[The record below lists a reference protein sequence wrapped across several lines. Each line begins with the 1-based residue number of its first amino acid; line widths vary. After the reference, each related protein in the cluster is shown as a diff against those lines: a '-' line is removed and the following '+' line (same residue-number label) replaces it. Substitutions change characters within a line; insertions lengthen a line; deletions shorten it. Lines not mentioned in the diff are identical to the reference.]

1 MTSEMRHEIETTRP
15 EHSQLVCTH
24 LWQCHPLAV
33 FPHTIV
39 LTLQISPVF
48 VHLILQWAR
57 DKMPE
62 RENGIDVPL
71 GSMCLKLY
79 TVTVLHVLQRR
90 FSMDKVS
97 ESERSVIQ
105 HNGDSTD
112 SSDDD
117 DDESNIEYL
126 RSHGYQLLEQ
136 DPSHQPN
143 LHSESHTVNILSNNH
158 DNGTHGCLSCTAG
171 TQRPVCQRGSR
182 LNYQSWRN
190 VIWVWAGRGKT
201 SGSRRFRAHSRW
213 GPMPY
218 FRVADVKRVNT

>member
-1 MTSEMRHEIETTRP
+1 
-15 EHSQLVCTH
+15 
-24 LWQCHPLAV
+24 
-33 FPHTIV
+33 
-39 LTLQISPVF
+39 
-48 VHLILQWAR
+48 
-57 DKMPE
+57 MPE

-79 TVTVLHVLQRR
+79 TVTVLQRR

-126 RSHGYQLLEQ
+126 RSHGYQLLEQEDNGADSVLQ

-182 LNYQSWRN
+182 LNYQS
-190 VIWVWAGRGKT
+190 
-201 SGSRRFRAHSRW
+201 
-213 GPMPY
+213 
-218 FRVADVKRVNT
+218 